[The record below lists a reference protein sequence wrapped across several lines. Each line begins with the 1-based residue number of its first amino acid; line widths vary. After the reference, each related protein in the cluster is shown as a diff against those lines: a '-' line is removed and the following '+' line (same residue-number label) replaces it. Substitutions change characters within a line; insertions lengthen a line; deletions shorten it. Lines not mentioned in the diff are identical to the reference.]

1 MLGCLSVDVYV
12 PKPKLL
18 HRHNTLVWSGK
29 KHFLIKLENSWNS
42 TPFRNLEHF
51 IILWYLRIVN
61 VYVFWCVL
69 NIGQGYSATVV
80 C

>member
-1 MLGCLSVDVYV
+1 MYQNQNFFIGIIHLSGRE
-12 PKPKLL
+12 K
-18 HRHNTLVWSGK
+18 NT
-29 KHFLIKLENSWNS
+29 LIKLENSWNS

-69 NIGQGYSATVV
+69 NIGQGYYATVV